1 MVRPKKSTSAS
12 RTNGALAKNKG
23 KAKTKVTVL
32 TCSYDDSAG
41 RYVVSTEERVQLPK
55 GYVTYEAKVSAYR
68 LCIQESAA
76 TPEGQSMSKPCS
88 RAQWLQQSKE
98 AEAKAVQ
105 MCLAHSPAGPLPL
118 TQ

>member
-1 MVRPKKSTSAS
+1 M
-12 RTNGALAKNKG
+12 
-23 KAKTKVTVL
+23 
-32 TCSYDDSAG
+32 
-41 RYVVSTEERVQLPK
+41 
-55 GYVTYEAKVSAYR
+55 TYEDEVSAYR

-105 MCLAHSPAGPLPL
+105 MCKTAKDQDVGSKIAALKAITKGAQTPFSFEDGAPEQPRRCTSRGARSR
-118 TQ
+118 